1 MQTLSPPTPRRICPY
16 WAECNTRD
24 MQSGPLGPQPG
35 SESLAVITSAPGRGV
50 VLSSWVTAGRV
61 VSKVFRNVQK
71 LALHGLCSNFIHTD
85 RERKV
90 FKWNC
95 RIISLSANIY

>member
-35 SESLAVITSAPGRGV
+35 SESLAVITSAPGRGGCAL
-50 VLSSWVTAGRV
+50 VLGNSRQG
-61 VSKVFRNVQK
+61 
-71 LALHGLCSNFIHTD
+71 G
-85 RERKV
+85 
-90 FKWNC
+90 
-95 RIISLSANIY
+95 